1 MFIALLTLLSALSI
15 SSVAIFY
22 SVIGLATIFPGA
34 FWPVV
39 IMGSV
44 LEVGKL
50 ITASWLYRN
59 WRFTPFLLRSYL
71 TIAIIVLSAITSMGI
86 FGFLSK
92 AHLEQNL
99 ASDTVTQRIEIINNK
114 IASQQVIIDRQK
126 ATITRAE
133 SSIQQNS
140 KDFSADIAIEQK
152 KIDDAYKRL
161 EVLDADVKAYTDQ
174 GKSILKGDNIRRG
187 VELRASQKPERDR
200 LNAQI
205 ESAKAKIDD
214 LRQSTKGRGTD
225 ITGTIQQAESKIL
238 SAQNQIDQLIQERDP
253 LQSSLIKLE
262 AEVGPIKYIAALAV
276 DWGITEQVNTSTA
289 VRWVILIIIL
299 VFDPLAVLLLIAANQ
314 SLARIYPPKPPKP
327 QKIIDLENP
336 DDENITLQWN
346 EMMTRANQQ
355 AAKERE
361 QKLKDQI
368 AEWQDKLKK
377 FNEKAP
383 KPSDRPV
390 EIIVD
395 QPREK
400 STQDVLMEG
409 LAREK
414 AMSDAEYKQW
424 KKYNKTQEE
433 KEAEWKI
440 RMAQEEAELERVA
453 RETRA
458 DIERIEKNSND
469 YNPDH
474 HAHDMQV
481 KEEPTIAEQIEEV
494 MLDERVKPDLTE
506 VVEPETKF
514 ETSKKPR
521 AGMLGGVFVDKGK
534 VVNPPLTEAEKKEL
548 IKEYDTQNSGTD
560 HDQKLERDAYNVY
573 QFLKQSPIT
582 AEEARSHPPV
592 TQSRMA
598 YFEDTIDD
606 IKRGTVRAGQLP
618 PEVRKTVSV
627 LLSEYDNPTIQE
639 PRPKPLPELT
649 VRTMTTEGLAET
661 FAPEP
666 TTEDRDI
673 TNDELDALLSG
684 TEEELADG
692 AYDIMIQGGR
702 KIRVPKRTY
711 KQNSEQE
718 ISGNWSRIKELDLP
732 EPEKNEIILPTLPSE
747 TEPELEADTIQVAN
761 TLPKE
766 KILNHKKRL
775 INDDEYRQRIES
787 RINDLI
793 TKIESGE
800 LQLNDLTPEDQTVII
815 GIMKEQGN

>member
-71 TIAIIVLSAITSMGI
+71 TVAIIVLSAITSMGI

-126 ATITRAE
+126 ATISRAE

-276 DWGITEQVNTSTA
+276 DWGIAEQVNTSTA

-314 SLARIYPPKPPKP
+314 SLARIFPPKPPKP

-355 AAKERE
+355 VAKERE

-383 KPSDRPV
+383 KPSDKPV

-409 LAREK
+409 LAREE
-414 AMSDAEYKQW
+414 AMTDAEYKQW
-424 KKYNKTQEE
+424 KIDNKTQEE
-433 KEAEWKI
+433 KEAEWKS
-440 RMAQEEAELERVA
+440 RLAQEEAELERVA
-453 RETRA
+453 QETRA

-469 YNPDH
+469 YNPAH
-474 HAHDMQV
+474 HAYDMQV

-494 MLDERVKPDLTE
+494 MSEDRVKPDLTE
-506 VVEPETKF
+506 VVDPETKF
-514 ETSKKPR
+514 TAPKKAR
-521 AGMLGGVFVDKGK
+521 TGMLGGVFVDKGK
-534 VVNPPLTEAEKKEL
+534 VVSPPLTEAEKKAL
-548 IKEYDTQNSGTD
+548 IKEFDTQNSGTD

-573 QFLKQSPIT
+573 QFLKESPIT
-582 AEEARSHPPV
+582 AEEARAHPPV

-627 LLSEYDNPTIQE
+627 LLSEFDNPAIQE
-639 PRPKPLPELT
+639 PQLEPKPEPT
-649 VRTMTTEGLAET
+649 IRTMTTEGLVET

-666 TTEDRDI
+666 KTEDRDI
-673 TNDELDALLSG
+673 TDDELDALLSG
-684 TEEELADG
+684 TEEELEDG
-692 AYDIMIQGGR
+692 EYDIVIQSGR
-702 KIRVPKRTY
+702 KIRVPKKTY

-732 EPEKNEIILPTLPSE
+732 EPEKNEIILPTLQSE
-747 TEPELEADTIQVAN
+747 AEPVLEVDEIQIAN

-766 KILNHKKRL
+766 KIQNHKKRL

-793 TKIESGE
+793 TKIEAGE